1 MRHIDL
7 IHIHKRLPQTRVECT
22 LFSRSYGTVTK
33 MHHIQGHKN
42 CKGIKSCRVCSLNKT
57 GLN

>member
-7 IHIHKRLPQTRVECT
+7 IHIHKRLSQKRVECT
-22 LFSRSYGTVTK
+22 LFSTSYGTVTK
-33 MHHIQGHKN
+33 MHHKQGHRN
-42 CKGIKSCRVCSLNKT
+42 YKGIKSCRVRSLNKT